1 MLKVQTT
8 ANAGDPRDTG
18 SILGS
23 GRSAAVRNGTPL
35 QYSCLENCRGR
46 GAWQATVHGVT
57 KSQTQLSDF
66 TFLERG
72 SQIYIRESLQPE
84 YSLEGDAEAEA
95 PILWPPDVKS

>member
-1 MLKVQTT
+1 M
-8 ANAGDPRDTG
+8 AIHS
-18 SILGS
+18 SIL
-23 GRSAAVRNGTPL
+23 AWEIPWT
-35 QYSCLENCRGR
+35 E

-66 TFLERG
+66 NFLERG
-72 SQIYIRESLQPE
+72 SQIYTRESLQPE